1 MPETLSAI
9 LSGGGVLHVSV
20 VLFIPVSLPVFE
32 LVPYVAPPPSLWGP
46 GSHTGWL
53 LRRCPPL
60 PIPNREVKP
69 ARADGTAQ
77 QCGRVGSRPLFL
89 LQTVPRRELLA
100 GDGFFCSLNPY
111 LKSLL
116 GTVLFFVR
124 LLRMGAV

>member
-77 QCGRVGSRPLFL
+77 QCGRVGSRPLFFVTNRP
-89 LQTVPRRELLA
+89 LQGITCGGR
-100 GDGFFCSLNPY
+100 F
-111 LKSLL
+111 
-116 GTVLFFVR
+116 FFVP
-124 LLRMGAV
+124 